1 MLNEK
6 LIMLEQ
12 DRDSLEEDVI
22 ETPSTQLQLTT
33 NHLSQSFDFVEVVQI
48 LSANDPRRELN
59 LKVTRGLHDIMH
71 YYKEKNDIM
80 HYYKE
85 KMQQKQQTTLD
96 AFFVKRAEPTP
107 HQGDYEDDDHE
118 LLGGESIAG
127 INMTPTSVA
136 ASRENIHRI
145 LQYLVTK
152 QVNMPVT
159 NVKDIVEGDLKSIMK
174 LVHVIAA
181 HYKPASI
188 QTPSSVRN
196 TPSTSQR
203 SSDTEFLYTSTDG
216 DKHATKPEIVIDETR
231 QQATFQ
237 NAVPS
242 SDSKEKKSKI
252 MNTVGSKDQEHRWL
266 CTTIQQRK
274 ELVPEKQNYISGF
287 GKNLHRHLTL
297 LDTQRLVNGGGE
309 VDGASSSGSPTPTET
324 SWPQSAGQP
333 DLSCEDYTEIFP
345 SHFGRHLVDIRQLSE
360 DVRKSKHQLLVL
372 REVVREI
379 IV

>member
-1 MLNEK
+1 SQLRAYTAWINVQLK
-6 LIMLEQ
+6 KRSGSRLVNDLRTDLQ
-12 DRDSLEEDVI
+12 DGVALAN
-22 ETPSTQLQLTT
+22 L
-33 NHLSQSFDFVEVVQI
+33 VEV
-48 LSANDPRRELN
+48 
-59 LKVTRGLHDIMH
+59 
-71 YYKEKNDIM
+71 
-80 HYYKE
+80 
-85 KMQQKQQTTLD
+85 
-96 AFFVKRAEPTP
+96 
-107 HQGDYEDDDHE
+107 
-118 LLGGESIAG
+118 LGGESIAG

-242 SDSKEKKSKI
+242 SICKNKMIE
-252 MNTVGSKDQEHRWL
+252 R
-266 CTTIQQRK
+266 TIIIWWFM
-274 ELVPEKQNYISGF
+274 EGF
-287 GKNLHRHLTL
+287 VYFPH
-297 LDTQRLVNGGGE
+297 E
-309 VDGASSSGSPTPTET
+309 
-324 SWPQSAGQP
+324 GQP